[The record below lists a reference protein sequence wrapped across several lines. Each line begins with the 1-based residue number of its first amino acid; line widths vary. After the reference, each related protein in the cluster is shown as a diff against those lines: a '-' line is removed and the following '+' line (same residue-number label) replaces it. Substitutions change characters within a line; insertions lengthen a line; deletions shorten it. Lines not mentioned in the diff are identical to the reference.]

1 MGVPYLIKKD
11 IERVRF
17 EWADRGG
24 EGITDH
30 QWSMLESYAYLLYEG
45 SLKLNL
51 VSPAD
56 RDVLVRRHIWRA
68 LSMGPFIEAIPN
80 KTILDVG
87 SGSGIPAIPLKIY
100 FPKSR
105 FYLLESRRKR
115 ANFLRNVIR
124 KLNLEGISVINSR
137 VEDWK
142 DEVIADVVTA
152 RSVANP
158 TLLRSWVVSHVHDR
172 SVLVCTLNKS
182 GEFDMEGAKDVL
194 LASGEE
200 TMRLGIIPL

>member
-1 MGVPYLIKKD
+1 MGAVYLIKKD

-17 EWADRGG
+17 EWDDRGG

-30 QWSMLESYAYLLYEG
+30 QWSMLESYAYLLYKA

-100 FPKSR
+100 FPMSR

-158 TLLRSWVVSHVHDR
+158 TLLRGWVVSHVHDR

-182 GEFDMEGAKDVL
+182 DEFDMEGAKDVL

>member
-1 MGVPYLIKKD
+1 MGAAYLIKND

-17 EWADRGG
+17 EWDDRGG

-30 QWSMLESYAYLLYEG
+30 QWSMLESYAYLLYKA
-45 SLKLNL
+45 SSKLNL

-100 FPKSR
+100 FPQSR

-172 SVLVCTLNKS
+172 SVLICTLNKS
-182 GEFDMEGAKDVL
+182 GEFDVEGAKDVM

>member
-1 MGVPYLIKKD
+1 MGAAYLIKKD

-17 EWADRGG
+17 EWDDRGG

-30 QWSMLESYAYLLYEG
+30 QWSMLESYAYLLYKA

-100 FPKSR
+100 FPMSR

-158 TLLRSWVVSHVHDR
+158 TLLRGWVVSHVHDR

-182 GEFDMEGAKDVL
+182 DEFDMEGAKDVL

>member
-1 MGVPYLIKKD
+1 MGAPYLIKKD
-11 IERVRF
+11 VERVRF
-17 EWADRGG
+17 EWDDKSG
-24 EGITDH
+24 ERLTEH
-30 QWSMLESYAYLLYEG
+30 QWSLLELYATHLYEA

-100 FPKSR
+100 FPMSR

-158 TLLRSWVVSHVHDR
+158 TLLRGWVVSHVHDR

-182 GEFDMEGAKDVL
+182 DEFDMEGAKDVL

>member
-1 MGVPYLIKKD
+1 M
-11 IERVRF
+11 
-17 EWADRGG
+17 
-24 EGITDH
+24 
-30 QWSMLESYAYLLYEG
+30 
-45 SLKLNL
+45 
-51 VSPAD
+51 
-56 RDVLVRRHIWRA
+56 
-68 LSMGPFIEAIPN
+68 
-80 KTILDVG
+80 
-87 SGSGIPAIPLKIY
+87 
-100 FPKSR
+100 
-105 FYLLESRRKR
+105 ESRRKR

-158 TLLRSWVVSHVHDR
+158 TMLRSWVVSHVHDR

-182 GEFDMEGAKDVL
+182 GEFDIEGAKDVL